1 MTRKQIEKATKATGW
16 NVTIDKRNKKEGGG
30 YDITFQM
37 YTDFGQD
44 VNEEFWVKHLED
56 IKCEV
61 YERWENYDPSE
72 EAFLWLDDTGHGK
85 NGAPH
90 DMEDVLNDM
99 KEVENALDRLFDALY
114 GNYTEKQ
121 KKSDFASQADKLR
134 RDCLYALSSISHRAK
149 PSRLG
154 YRVAQAFTNPDKCS
168 KYEEIIYL
176 LDKWVLLDGSGQ
188 QYDVNVMPLEEFC
201 EMVDAIIN
209 GKEE

>member
-1 MTRKQIEKATKATGW
+1 MTRKQIEKAAEATGW
-16 NVTIDKRNKKEGGG
+16 NVTIDKRDKKEGGG
-30 YDITFQM
+30 YDIAFQM

-56 IKCEV
+56 IKHEV

-72 EAFLWLDDTGHGK
+72 EASVWLDDTGHGK

-99 KEVENALDRLFDALY
+99 KDVEEALRNLCNALY
-114 GNYTEKQ
+114 GNYVEEQ

-134 RDCLYALSSISHRAK
+134 RDCLYALTSISHRGR

-154 YRVAQAFTNPDKCS
+154 YRDAQAFANPDKCS
-168 KYEEIIYL
+168 KYEEIIFL
-176 LDKWVLLDGSGQ
+176 FDKWVLLDGSGQ
-188 QYDVNVMPLEEFC
+188 QYNVNVMPLEEFC

-209 GKEE
+209 GKE